1 LWLKSLGEQ
10 EDMLQFELNAELRA
24 DLGKRASR
32 RLRRAGQIPVVL
44 YGAGKAPLALQLNH
58 NEMLQQLAQEAFY
71 SHILTLRYGGSHDKV
86 VLKDLQRHPYK
97 TQVLHMDFLRVDEN
111 EKLTMRVPLHFINE
125 DRCIGIKQQGGIASH
140 LMTEVEIT
148 CLPRYLPE
156 YLEVDVT
163 EVRVETSL
171 HLSDLK
177 IPEGIEFVALVH
189 GADQAVFS
197 VHLPKGVHEVEEETT
212 AETDVTPMAPVK
224 S

>member
-1 LWLKSLGEQ
+1 
-10 EDMLQFELNAELRA
+10 
-24 DLGKRASR
+24 
-32 RLRRAGQIPVVL
+32 
-44 YGAGKAPLALQLNH
+44 
-58 NEMLQQLAQEAFY
+58 
-71 SHILTLRYGGSHDKV
+71 
-86 VLKDLQRHPYK
+86 
-97 TQVLHMDFLRVDEN
+97 
-111 EKLTMRVPLHFINE
+111 
-125 DRCIGIKQQGGIASH
+125 GGIASH

-212 AETDVTPMAPVK
+212 AETAVTPTAPVK

>member
-1 LWLKSLGEQ
+1 
-10 EDMLQFELNAELRA
+10 MLQFELNAERRA

-97 TQVLHMDFLRVDEN
+97 TQVLHMDFLRVDES

-125 DRCIGIKQQGGIASH
+125 DKCIGIKQQGGIASH

-148 CLPRYLPE
+148 CLPRHLPE

-177 IPEGIEFVALVH
+177 VPEGVEFVALVH

-197 VHLPKGVHEVEEETT
+197 VHLPKGTHEVEEETT
-212 AETDVTPMAPVK
+212 AETAVIPTAPAK